1 MFKEDYVKLLEIIST
16 LDKKDD
22 ATVVIESK
30 LKLIVERNNLDD
42 DYQKRM
48 QDLNNRF
55 NELLPKE
62 DK

>member
-42 DYQKRM
+42 DYQKRIE
-48 QDLNNRF
+48 DLNNRF